1 MLHHCLGQCRV
12 SSMANVSESFSRWR
26 RYVDPYARDA
36 PEIST
41 NLLGKAASVALGIY
55 LLWRVVRWF
64 LLPKPIPGIPYIET
78 SAQNIMS
85 DIPAM
90 TEHIKATDGTFVTYL
105 RSVME
110 RLNSPVVQI
119 FMFPL
124 GKPMVLLGDF
134 AEAQDLL
141 LRREHEFERSPTLG
155 DLLLGILPNHHVHL
169 PTGLQWK
176 AQRGLVRDLM
186 TPSFLHNIA
195 GPVLYETAS
204 NLVECKS
211 QMTSIGAS
219 VY

>member
-1 MLHHCLGQCRV
+1 
-12 SSMANVSESFSRWR
+12 MANVSESFSRWR

-78 SAQNIMS
+78 SAQNIMG

-124 GKPMVLLGDF
+124 GKPICSATLP
-134 AEAQDLL
+134 
-141 LRREHEFERSPTLG
+141 RRKTCSFGVSTSLSARLHWETCFWASCRTTTSTCRLAYNG
-155 DLLLGILPNHHVHL
+155 
-169 PTGLQWK
+169 K
-176 AQRGLVRDLM
+176 
-186 TPSFLHNIA
+186 PSVA
-195 GPVLYETAS
+195 
-204 NLVECKS
+204 
-211 QMTSIGAS
+211 
-219 VY
+219 